1 MSRNSLA
8 FSCRFRY
15 YIRHPIKFFREVKD
29 NLENTHKR
37 ITRGWAYSDVWGME
51 EWFYD
56 VIPDMLDC
64 LADRSHGYPGNEEF
78 PTYESWAK
86 YLRNIANDLRLCS
99 EESADKMNE
108 YYEDYLHSF
117 ESDRLTEEDENGNL
131 HVNLR
136 HTPEGEEVAKKY
148 FARCKEIEV
157 EQEAIREE
165 AFARLGRVLP
175 LIWD

>member
-1 MSRNSLA
+1 MSRNSLT

-15 YIRHPIKFFREVKD
+15 YIRHPIRFFREIKD
-29 NLENTHKR
+29 NIENTHKR

-56 VIPDMLDC
+56 VIPDMLDY
-64 LADRSHGYPGNEEF
+64 LADHSHGYPGNEEF

-108 YYEDYLHSF
+108 YY
-117 ESDRLTEEDENGNL
+117 DEMINTSYKSEKYKEL
-131 HVNLR
+131 S
-136 HTPEGEEVAKKY
+136 KKFY
-148 FARCKEIEV
+148 ERYNEIYN

-165 AFARLGRVLP
+165 ALARLAHILP
-175 LIWD
+175 TLWD

>member
-15 YIRHPIKFFREVKD
+15 YIRHPIRFFREIKD
-29 NLENTHKR
+29 NIENTHKR

-56 VIPDMLDC
+56 VIPDMLDY
-64 LADRSHGYPGNEEF
+64 LADHSHGYPGNEEF

-86 YLRNIANDLRLCS
+86 YLHNIANDLRLCS

-108 YYEDYLHSF
+108 YY
-117 ESDRLTEEDENGNL
+117 DEMINTSYKSEKYKEL
-131 HVNLR
+131 S
-136 HTPEGEEVAKKY
+136 KKFY
-148 FARCKEIEV
+148 ERYNEIYD

-165 AFARLGRVLP
+165 ALARLAHILP
-175 LIWD
+175 TLWD